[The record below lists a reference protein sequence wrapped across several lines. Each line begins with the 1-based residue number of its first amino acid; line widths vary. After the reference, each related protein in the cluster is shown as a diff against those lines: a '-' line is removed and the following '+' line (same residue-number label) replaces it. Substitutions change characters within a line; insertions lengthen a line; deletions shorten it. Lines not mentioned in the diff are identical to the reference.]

1 MKLPDAPK
9 CQCALPALRETP
21 RHSVL
26 VETLL
31 TYDLLG
37 KLEDAKKKGGDV
49 CLCQHTLSE
58 VFSTFRLDF
67 PSQHFC
73 DILFF
78 FFFALVPQQEKCC
91 M

>member
-37 KLEDAKKKGGDV
+37 KLEDAKKRGQT
-49 CLCQHTLSE
+49 C
-58 VFSTFRLDF
+58 
-67 PSQHFC
+67 
-73 DILFF
+73 
-78 FFFALVPQQEKCC
+78 VPVPTHS
-91 M
+91 